1 MAIVRPFKGIRPNEE
16 AASQVA
22 ALPYDV
28 YNSREEALEVVAHGV
43 GGAGN
48 EVRLAVVLHE
58 RHRKAQPPQRVDDEL
73 DGDGHGEVEAGEQ
86 QHGDAYKEG
95 DAAPDIA

>member
-28 YNSREEALEVVAHGV
+28 YNSREEALEVVKKCPLSFLRIDRAETNFDASV
-43 GGAGN
+43 DMYSLQ
-48 EVRLAVVLHE
+48 VR
-58 RHRKAQPPQRVDDEL
+58 
-73 DGDGHGEVEAGEQ
+73 
-86 QHGDAYKEG
+86 
-95 DAAPDIA
+95 